1 MAGQKKKRKTRSP
14 LETAALILFP
24 SSMAVA
30 VTCYLIVSMGSPGR
44 SSASM
49 GYPQYVS
56 MRDADGDGIDDQTD
70 LLRSARSYLATSPRY
85 KSKYYETGYPDDGY
99 GVCTDVLAFAMLG
112 AGYDLMT
119 LVHED
124 ILAHPEDYD
133 IETPDINI
141 DFRRVRN
148 LRVYLRRHAISLTTD
163 PSDTRQWQGGD
174 IVMFHEHVG
183 IVSDLRNERGVPFVL
198 HLAGSMQ
205 LKHEEDILEKRDD
218 ITDHFRLN

>member
-1 MAGQKKKRKTRSP
+1 MAGQKKSRKKRNP
-14 LETAALILFP
+14 FETAALILFP

-56 MRDADGDGIDDQTD
+56 LTDADGDGIDDQTD
-70 LLRSARSYLATSPRY
+70 LLRSARAYLATGPKYRSR
-85 KSKYYETGYPDDGY
+85 YYESGYPDDGY
-99 GVCTDVLAFAMLG
+99 GVCTDVLAFAMKG

-119 LVHED
+119 LVNED
-124 ILAHPEDYD
+124 ILSHPEDYD
-133 IETPDINI
+133 IETPDIRI

-148 LRVYLRRHAISLTTD
+148 LRVYFKRKAISLTTD
-163 PSDTRQWQGGD
+163 PSETEEWQGGD

-198 HLAGSMQ
+198 HLRGGMQ
-205 LKHEEDILEKRDD
+205 LRHEEDILETSQ